1 MPAESENPD
10 IQEMEGVEFNHI
22 MPSFSERNI
31 AVCMVSSEEYSI
43 FISVTI
49 NSIIKNSND
58 YCNYDLIIFTTD
70 MSQRNKSLL
79 GSMVKNKPNFS
90 VRFVDINPY
99 VEGLKFHTWAHFTK
113 FTYFRLLIPY
123 VLEKYEKVIYLDSDV
138 VVRADISELYETD
151 VKDYL
156 LAAAR
161 DTHVIG
167 SSSPRCP
174 YRVSYYTEELGFE
187 DVTQYFQGGVV
198 VYNINEMRRA
208 FPDCELLKIASESTF
223 RWLDQDLLN
232 SKCKGRVKFLPNYWN
247 VMTFNNMQNVDENYL
262 EGAIHQDYFSA
273 RDNPGVIHYV
283 GRSMPCFS
291 PYGDMFWYFWEYA
304 RDSPYY
310 ETLLS
315 TMMDLKI
322 GNFEHR
328 MAVEEYNRI
337 RFVNWLLPEDTIRR
351 KIASKLYGVFKK

>member
-1 MPAESENPD
+1 
-10 IQEMEGVEFNHI
+10 MERLN
-22 MPSFSERNI
+22 
-31 AVCMVSSEEYSI
+31 
-43 FISVTI
+43 
-49 NSIIKNSND
+49 
-58 YCNYDLIIFTTD
+58 
-70 MSQRNKSLL
+70 
-79 GSMVKNKPNFS
+79 
-90 VRFVDINPY
+90 
-99 VEGLKFHTWAHFTK
+99 FHTWAHFTK

-138 VVRADISELYETD
+138 VVRDDISKLYDTD
-151 VKDYL
+151 VEGYL

-174 YRVSYYTEELGFE
+174 YRVNYYTDELGFE

-198 VYNINEMRRA
+198 VYNINEMNRE
-208 FPDCELLKIASESTF
+208 FPDWELLKNASESTF

-232 SKCKGRVKFLPNYWN
+232 SKCKGKVKFVSNYWN

-262 EGAIHQDYFSA
+262 DGAIHQDYFSA
-273 RDNPGVIHYV
+273 REDPGIIHYV

-291 PYGDMFWYFWEYA
+291 PYGDMFNYFWEYA
-304 RDSPYY
+304 RDTPYY
-310 ETLLS
+310 ENLLS

-328 MAVEEYNRI
+328 IAIEENKGI
-337 RFVNWLLPEDTIRR
+337 QLIDWMLPVGTMRR
-351 KIASKLYGVFKK
+351 KIASKLYGILKK